1 LLSTRAGGLGI
12 NLTAADTVIFY
23 DHDWNPSND
32 AQAMDRAHRL
42 GQTRQVTVYRLITK
56 GTIDERI
63 VQLAR
68 VKKDVSGDPWD
79 LSHWLTLLLV
89 QVQDMVVG
97 NKNFT
102 DLTKPS
108 EIVQLLLNE
117 DQLANLDSGNVD
129 PSQSLSG
136 QPITNGSMPVSRE
149 LWNEEGDDFFTGA
162 TGNAPGN
169 AGTPL
174 DIIEDEAGAG
184 IATKKKRAK
193 PRKPRAKQTGDAIP
207 KPRRSKKAAAATAT
221 STPAETRVIYS

>member
-1 LLSTRAGGLGI
+1 MLSTRAGGLGI

-68 VKKDVSGDPWD
+68 VKKDVSGVPW
-79 LSHWLTLLLV
+79 HPPHQLTLPLM

-117 DQLANLDSGNVD
+117 DQLANLNSGNVD

-136 QPITNGSMPVSRE
+136 QPVTNGSTPVSRE
-149 LWNEEGDDFFTGA
+149 LWNEEGDDFFAGA
-162 TGNAPGN
+162 ASNVPGN
-169 AGTPL
+169 AGGAAL
-174 DIIEDEAGAG
+174 DVIEDEAGPGNGA
-184 IATKKKRAK
+184 KKKRK
-193 PRKPRAKQTGDAIP
+193 PRKPRAKKTGDATP
-207 KPRRSKKAAAATAT
+207 KPRRSKKTAAATAT
-221 STPAETRVIYS
+221 STPAEN

>member
-1 LLSTRAGGLGI
+1 M
-12 NLTAADTVIFY
+12 TAADTVIFY

-68 VKKDVSGDPWD
+68 VKKDVSGDPWHPP
-79 LSHWLTLLLV
+79 LWLTLPLM

-149 LWNEEGDDFFTGA
+149 LWNEEGDDFFTSA
-162 TGNAPGN
+162 TANAPGN
-169 AGTPL
+169 TGGTPL
-174 DIIEDEAGAG
+174 DVIEDEAGTG
-184 IATKKKRAK
+184 NGTKKKRAK
-193 PRKPRAKQTGDAIP
+193 PRKPRAKQTGDATP
-207 KPRRSKKAAAATAT
+207 KPRRSKKAAAATAA
-221 STPAETRVIYS
+221 STPAES

>member
-1 LLSTRAGGLGI
+1 MLSTRAGGLGI
-12 NLTAADTVIFY
+12 NLTAADTVVFY

-42 GQTRQVTVYRLITK
+42 GQTRQVTVYRLVTK

-68 VKKDVSGDPWD
+68 VKKDVSETPNTYTQQ
-79 LSHWLTLLLV
+79 LMLTLM

-97 NKNFT
+97 NKSFT

-117 DQLANLDSGNVD
+117 DQLANLNSGNVD

-136 QPITNGSMPVSRE
+136 QSITNGSMAVSRE

-162 TGNAPGN
+162 INNATGNTT
-169 AGTPL
+169 GTPL
-174 DIIEDEAGAG
+174 DIIEDEAGTG
-184 IATKKKRAK
+184 TTTKKKRAR
-193 PRKPRAKQTGDAIP
+193 PRKSRAKQTGDTTP
-207 KPRRSKKAAAATAT
+207 KPRKSKKAAAATAT
-221 STPAETRVIYS
+221 STPAEG

>member
-1 LLSTRAGGLGI
+1 
-12 NLTAADTVIFY
+12 
-23 DHDWNPSND
+23 
-32 AQAMDRAHRL
+32 MDRAHRL

-68 VKKDVSGDPWD
+68 VKKDVSGDPWH
-79 LSHWLTLLLV
+79 LPHQLILFST

-136 QPITNGSMPVSRE
+136 QPVTNGSMPVSRE
-149 LWNEEGDDFFTGA
+149 LWNEEGDDFFTSA
-162 TGNAPGN
+162 TSNAPGN
-169 AGTPL
+169 AGGTPL
-174 DIIEDEAGAG
+174 DVIEDEAGTGNGA
-184 IATKKKRAK
+184 KKKRAK
-193 PRKPRAKQTGDAIP
+193 PRKPRAKQTGDATP
-207 KPRRSKKAAAATAT
+207 KPRRSKKAAATAT
-221 STPAETRVIYS
+221 STPAES

>member
-1 LLSTRAGGLGI
+1 
-12 NLTAADTVIFY
+12 
-23 DHDWNPSND
+23 
-32 AQAMDRAHRL
+32 M
-42 GQTRQVTVYRLITK
+42 
-56 GTIDERI
+56 
-63 VQLAR
+63 
-68 VKKDVSGDPWD
+68 
-79 LSHWLTLLLV
+79 

-117 DQLANLDSGNVD
+117 DQLANLNSGNVD

-162 TGNAPGN
+162 IGNAPGN
-169 AGTPL
+169 AGGTSQ

-184 IATKKKRAK
+184 TATKKKRAR
-193 PRKPRAKQTGDAIP
+193 PRKSRAKQTSDTT
-207 KPRRSKKAAAATAT
+207 PRPRKSKKSAAAATT
-221 STPAETRVIYS
+221 STPVES

>member
-1 LLSTRAGGLGI
+1 MLSTRAGGLGI
-12 NLTAADTVIFY
+12 NLTAADTVVFY

-68 VKKDVSGDPWD
+68 VKKDVSGGPWY
-79 LSHWLTLLLV
+79 LPHQLTLPL

-117 DQLANLDSGNVD
+117 DQLANLDPGNVD

-149 LWNEEGDDFFTGA
+149 LWNEEGDDFFTGS
-162 TGNAPGN
+162 TGNVPGN
-169 AGTPL
+169 AGGTPP
-174 DIIEDEAGAG
+174 DIIEDEAGPGNAG
-184 IATKKKRAK
+184 RKKRAK
-193 PRKPRAKQTGDAIP
+193 PRKPRAKRTGDATP
-207 KPRRSKKAAAATAT
+207 KQPRRSKKAAAATAT
-221 STPAETRVIYS
+221 STPAES

>member
-1 LLSTRAGGLGI
+1 
-12 NLTAADTVIFY
+12 
-23 DHDWNPSND
+23 
-32 AQAMDRAHRL
+32 
-42 GQTRQVTVYRLITK
+42 
-56 GTIDERI
+56 
-63 VQLAR
+63 
-68 VKKDVSGDPWD
+68 
-79 LSHWLTLLLV
+79 
-89 QVQDMVVG
+89 MVVG

-117 DQLANLDSGNVD
+117 DQLANLNSGNVD

-169 AGTPL
+169 AGGTPL

-184 IATKKKRAK
+184 NNTRKKRAK
-193 PRKPRAKQTGDAIP
+193 PRKPRTKRTGDTTP
-207 KPRRSKKAAAATAT
+207 KPRKSKKVAAATAA
-221 STPAETRVIYS
+221 STPVES

>member
-1 LLSTRAGGLGI
+1 MLSTRAGGLGI

-68 VKKDVSGDPWD
+68 VKKDVSRDPWYPPHQ
-79 LSHWLTLLLV
+79 LMLPLM

-169 AGTPL
+169 AGGTAL
-174 DIIEDEAGAG
+174 DVIEDEAGAG
-184 IATKKKRAK
+184 NASRKKRAK
-193 PRKPRAKQTGDAIP
+193 PRKPRAKRTGDATP

-221 STPAETRVIYS
+221 STPADS

>member
-1 LLSTRAGGLGI
+1 MLSTRAGGLGI
-12 NLTAADTVIFY
+12 NLTAADTVVFY

-42 GQTRQVTVYRLITK
+42 GQTRQVTVYRLVTK

-68 VKKDVSGDPWD
+68 VKKDVSRGPRVHYMR
-79 LSHWLTLLLV
+79 SCYIV

-97 NKNFT
+97 NKSFT

-117 DQLANLDSGNVD
+117 DQLANLNSGNVD

-136 QPITNGSMPVSRE
+136 QPITNGSMPISRE

-162 TGNAPGN
+162 TGNALGN
-169 AGTPL
+169 AGGTPL

-184 IATKKKRAK
+184 NATKKKRAK
-193 PRKPRAKQTGDAIP
+193 PRKPRAKQTGNTT
-207 KPRRSKKAAAATAT
+207 PRPRKSKKAAAATAT
-221 STPAETRVIYS
+221 STPAES

>member
-1 LLSTRAGGLGI
+1 
-12 NLTAADTVIFY
+12 
-23 DHDWNPSND
+23 
-32 AQAMDRAHRL
+32 
-42 GQTRQVTVYRLITK
+42 
-56 GTIDERI
+56 
-63 VQLAR
+63 
-68 VKKDVSGDPWD
+68 
-79 LSHWLTLLLV
+79 
-89 QVQDMVVG
+89 MVVG

-117 DQLANLDSGNVD
+117 DQLANLNSGNVD

-169 AGTPL
+169 AGGTPP

-184 IATKKKRAK
+184 NTTRKKRAK
-193 PRKPRAKQTGDAIP
+193 PRKPRTKQTGDTAP
-207 KPRRSKKAAAATAT
+207 KPRKSKKAAATAT
-221 STPAETRVIYS
+221 STPAES